1 MKPRKH
7 ETPNVGLVFTALAT
21 AATVI
26 VCADGRP
33 AASPIAVAVGVEGRT
48 NANVSIDAR
57 RDLVAL
63 AWSATRS
70 GSTDVYAAVSRDGGR
85 TFAAP
90 VRVND
95 VPGAVNVGGEQPPRV
110 AIVEHDGPSWFD
122 VMWTARRGEGA
133 PELAKTDA
141 GTRLMT
147 ARSVDG
153 GRTFAKAAVVPGS
166 DAKGNRGWES
176 MVSTAPGQVFRIW
189 LDHRE
194 LAEQAGATSMHHD
207 GQAHTGHGDTD
218 GVARAQL
225 SKLYFSGP
233 YDLTDSGAKGRS
245 IASGVCYCCK
255 TALATGADG
264 VIYAA
269 WRHVYPGNVRDI
281 AFTLSRDSGRTFA
294 APMRVSNDDWVL
306 DGCPE
311 NGPSIAADVSGTV
324 HIVWPTLVKGNGSEP
339 ALALFYATTRDGKTF
354 TPRKKIPSDGTPR
367 HPQVVVNREGRVA
380 VAWDEQLTGSR
391 RVVVDELKTSDGS
404 PRFSRLAL
412 VDGERN
418 DYPAVAGTEHGF
430 ALAYTSATKTD
441 STIRV
446 IRVGER

>member
-1 MKPRKH
+1 MKRI
-7 ETPNVGLVFTALAT
+7 TAGFAIA
-21 AATVI
+21 AATI
-26 VCADGRP
+26 AAARGATP
-33 AASPIAVAVGVEGRT
+33 AQVTVGVAGHT
-48 NANVSIDAR
+48 NANVSVDAR
-57 RDLVAL
+57 RNLVAL
-63 AWSATRS
+63 AWSATKN
-70 GSTDVYAAVSRDGGR
+70 GATDVYAAVSRDGGVS
-85 TFAAP
+85 FGSA

-95 VPGAVNVGGEQPPRV
+95 VAGAANVGGEQPPRI

-122 VMWTARRGEGA
+122 VMWTAKSGGG
-133 PELAKTDA
+133 

-147 ARSVDG
+147 SRSIDG
-153 GRTFAKAAVVPGS
+153 GRSFAKASVVPGS

-194 LAEQAGATSMHHD
+194 MAEQAGAAPAHD
-207 GQAHTGHGDTD
+207 HSGQAHTGHGDVD

-233 YDLTDSGAKGRS
+233 YDLTESGAQGRS
-245 IASGVCYCCK
+245 IAGGVCYCCK
-255 TALATGADG
+255 TALAAGADG

-281 AFTLSRDSGRTFA
+281 AFTVSRDFGRTFA
-294 APMRVSNDDWVL
+294 PPVRVSHDDWVL

-311 NGPSIAADVSGTV
+311 NGPAIAADAAGTV
-324 HIVWPTLVKGNGSEP
+324 HIVWPTLVKGSGSEP

-354 TPRKKIPSDGTPR
+354 TPRTPIATDGTPR
-367 HPQVVVNREGRVA
+367 HPQIAVNREGRILVT
-380 VAWDEQLTGSR
+380 WDEQLTGSR
-391 RVVVDELKTSDGS
+391 RVVVNEVKPAAGGV
-404 PRFSRLAL
+404 RFEKAAL
-412 VDGERN
+412 IDAERD

-430 ALAYTSATKTD
+430 VVACTSATKTD

-446 IRVGER
+446 LSVAIK